1 VKIQNIEGLPCV
13 DIIEAKFKYDFGPWK
28 QGHVCKILR
37 YDLNKGVFEELNEE
51 GLLINIREIAIVT
64 KVKELAEFM
73 HWLEDENSNE
83 HLYTR
88 EGVRVYRIYEN
99 TKLIRTLKDLA
110 KEMGIY
116 EKKNL

>member
-1 VKIQNIEGLPCV
+1 
-13 DIIEAKFKYDFGPWK
+13 
-28 QGHVCKILR
+28 LR
-37 YDLNKGVFEELNEE
+37 YDLNKGVFEGLNEE

-73 HWLEDENSNE
+73 QWLEDENSNE
-83 HLYTR
+83 HLYTK
-88 EGVRVYRIYEN
+88 EGERVYRIYEN

-110 KEMGIY
+110 SEMGIY